1 MSYASD
7 LTAGYYNTP
16 ENDLCD
22 QILEMLKKHN
32 VGFYHTLGDTDDDS
46 GDTNDDS
53 FASKLVNRACELSPI
68 LGENALPYSGKEG
81 FEFVIRKAKH
91 GPYSTFVDNELSP
104 NMKESQQFREFQ
116 EFVTEMHYKLH
127 YISLKC
133 NLFQQSM
140 DSAKITRKQSKQDKH
155 EHGNGKSTKE
165 SEISSKRFENQVPMW
180 QKKTSPKLPIS

>member
-1 MSYASD
+1 MGGILPTKFGIQPVVKYEGKLPSMSYASD

-46 GDTNDDS
+46 GDTDDDS
-53 FASKLVNRACELSPI
+53 FASK
-68 LGENALPYSGKEG
+68 
-81 FEFVIRKAKH
+81 AKR
-91 GPYSTFVDNELSP
+91 GPYGTFVDNELSP

-116 EFVTEMHYKLH
+116 EFVTEMH
-127 YISLKC
+127 C
-133 NLFQQSM
+133 M

-165 SEISSKRFENQVPMW
+165 SEISSKSLIPMLNMDLVALDD
-180 QKKTSPKLPIS
+180 KLTLEELIGLC